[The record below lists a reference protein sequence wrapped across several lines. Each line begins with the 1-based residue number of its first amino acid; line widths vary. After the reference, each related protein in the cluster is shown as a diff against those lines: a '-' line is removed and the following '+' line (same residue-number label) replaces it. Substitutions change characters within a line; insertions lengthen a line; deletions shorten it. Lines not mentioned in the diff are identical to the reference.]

1 MPHKLSIVVP
11 GLCGPIADIG
21 AMEDAAEPLIHLLK
35 QLRKVKTQA
44 HGYPGQLAGLFGLS
58 SSERLSD
65 AAISLLSYRMDPGD
79 SCWIHADP
87 VNLQADMDRAILSDA
102 RTVHIREDEA
112 EKLVEQINTH
122 FAADGLSVVMADA
135 DNWFIRL
142 DECSLITTPLSKA
155 VGRNVNHLLPTG
167 EGAAQWQRFMNEAQ
181 MLLHMSEVNQRREQR
196 GVAAINSLWLWGEG
210 SLPQEGDTDITH
222 VYANDAVTTGMACL
236 GRIKHSALTDPVAL
250 AYAMKHEGHSLVSM
264 QQLDGPCNYG
274 DARAWLDELL
284 VVVEDWLRPLIETA
298 RSLDA
303 QVDIYPCNGVRYHF
317 SNNKQFNISKLM
329 FWKKDRLQGYV
340 DTQ

>member
-21 AMEDAAEPLIHLLK
+21 GLEDAAGPLVDLLK
-35 QLRKVKTQA
+35 QLAKDKTQA
-44 HGYPGQLAGLFGLS
+44 NGYTGQLAGLFGLN

-65 AAISLLSYRMDPGD
+65 AALSLLSYGIDPGD

-102 RTVHIREDEA
+102 RTLDIHMDEA

-122 FAADGLSVVMADA
+122 FAEDDLSVLMADA
-135 DNWFIRL
+135 GNWFIRQA
-142 DECSLITTPLSKA
+142 ECSLKTTPLSQA
-155 VGRNVNHLLPTG
+155 MGRNINHLLPTG
-167 EGAAQWQRFMNEAQ
+167 EGAAQWQRFLNEAQ
-181 MLLHMSEVNQRREQR
+181 MLLHMSEVNQRREKR

-210 SLPQEGDTDITH
+210 GLPQKGDTDITQ

-236 GRIKHSALTDPVAL
+236 GQIKHSALTDPIAL
-250 AYAMKHEGHSLVSM
+250 AYAMKNQGHSLVSM

-274 DARAWLDELL
+274 DTPAWLDELL
-284 VVVEDWLRPLIETA
+284 VVVEDWLKPLIKTA

-303 QVDIYPCNGVRYHF
+303 EVDIYPCNGVRYHF
-317 SNNKQFNISKLM
+317 SNNKQYNISKLI
-329 FWKKDRLQGYV
+329 FWKKDRLQDYV